1 VASDE
6 SLMTALMEV
15 SFSLEPSGPAHPIG
29 RASPPLDLH
38 LSLDRK
44 LAAEPASKF
53 KLKTRIKASN
63 DYFFAP
69 APGADGCCGR

>member
-1 VASDE
+1 
-6 SLMTALMEV
+6 MTALMEV

-63 DYFFAP
+63 D
-69 APGADGCCGR
+69 